1 MDYRAWIEVNPQ
13 VMVGKPVIRGTRITV
28 ETILEQFAAGYT
40 EDDILDA
47 YPHLSRE
54 AIRAALAYAADAL
67 RDETLL
73 LTGTE

>member
-1 MDYRAWIEVNPQ
+1 MDYRTWIEVNPQ
-13 VMVGKPVIRGTRITV
+13 VMVGKPVIWGTRITV

-54 AIRAALAYAADAL
+54 AIRAALACAADAL